1 MPLAVKVLASVYL
14 GAQRVPTRYSCCI
27 IFASAIT
34 RERCFDIFSLDSAPQ
49 ATSAEIQGDTLVIT
63 WEGEK
68 DHVTHMPLDW
78 LIAYKHGKK
87 GNPILNPYF

>member
-1 MPLAVKVLASVYL
+1 MKILVKVQLNLPNELKALIVTNFLLSIFETTLAGTTLFLFMPLAVKVLASVYL

-49 ATSAEIQGDTLVIT
+49 ATSA
-63 WEGEK
+63 
-68 DHVTHMPLDW
+68 
-78 LIAYKHGKK
+78 
-87 GNPILNPYF
+87 